1 MKQKKINIVIADDN
15 RFFCEALKDSLN
27 NNLNF
32 NVLETF
38 TELSE
43 LLKYNQ
49 SFSYDVLILD
59 INFNGISSL
68 ESINDLKSYNKTLK
82 TLALTTLNNDFIREK
97 AYKNGVDVFI
107 GKDEDFS
114 SFNNKVLEC
123 FNNHGK
129 NDWVKSSKFF
139 IDDKIIT
146 KHKLNILQAMYSNSD
161 KNEKEL
167 AKILSISVSSLKTHK
182 RELFEITNTKS
193 TPELL
198 KYGIQ
203 KGLIIA

>member
-43 LLKYNQ
+43 LIKYNQ